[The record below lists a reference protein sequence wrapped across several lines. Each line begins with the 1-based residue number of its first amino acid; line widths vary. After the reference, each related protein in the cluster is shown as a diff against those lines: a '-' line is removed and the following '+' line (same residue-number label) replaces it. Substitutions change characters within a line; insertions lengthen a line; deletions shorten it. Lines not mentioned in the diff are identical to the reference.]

1 MIQAL
6 YRAFWSLYGRH
17 VWDDTKAPWKRDDL
31 LRVLH
36 ILASRRKNPG
46 ERVLD
51 AGCGTGEYSLVLAG
65 AGFTVTGVDYSPGML
80 TRARTKI
87 AKAPQGSLSFHQA
100 DLDKPLPFPDG
111 SFDHVISISVVSFTP
126 RPAFTCSELA
136 RVLKPDGFL
145 LLVVVTRE
153 AERQKP
159 LQVIKNRLTYLQNRS
174 VLKTV
179 LVTIKALVEHIAAR
193 GYLSQDEVTGL
204 VRKVGLKTVSVY
216 PFARFTLL
224 AEKSGKGESG

>member
-1 MIQAL
+1 MAVTCGMIQRRPGSGMSS
-6 YRAFWSLYGRH
+6 YVFSTSWRAGA
-17 VWDDTKAPWKRDDL
+17 KIP
-31 LRVLH
+31 
-36 ILASRRKNPG
+36 ASVCWTQAAAR
-46 ERVLD
+46 
-51 AGCGTGEYSLVLAG
+51 AMAG

-100 DLDKPLPFPDG
+100 DLDKPLPFPDS

-204 VRKVGLKTVSVY
+204 VRKVGIKTVSVY

-224 AEKSGKGESG
+224 AAKPGKGESG

>member
-17 VWDDTKAPWKRDDL
+17 VWDDTKAPWKRDEL
-31 LRVLH
+31 LRVLL

-51 AGCGTGEYSLVLAG
+51 AGCGTGDGWRRVHGNGSGLLSRDAYPRPHKDCKGTARFAFLPSG
-65 AGFTVTGVDYSPGML
+65 RPG
-80 TRARTKI
+80 
-87 AKAPQGSLSFHQA
+87 QA
-100 DLDKPLPFPDG
+100 AAFPRWQFR
-111 SFDHVISISVVSFTP
+111 SCISISVVSFTP

-224 AEKSGKGESG
+224 AAKPGKGESG

>member
-1 MIQAL
+1 MIRAL
-6 YRAFWSLYGRH
+6 HRTFWSLYGRH
-17 VWDDTKAPWKRDDL
+17 VWDDTKAPWKRDEL
-31 LRVLH
+31 LRVFY
-36 ILASRRKNPG
+36 ILAGCRKNPG

-51 AGCGTGEYSLVLAG
+51 AGCGTGEYSLMLAS

-80 TRARTKI
+80 DRARTKI

-100 DLDKPLPFPDG
+100 DLDKPLDFPDN
-111 SFDHVISISVVSFTP
+111 SFDHIISISVLSFAT

-136 RVLKPDGFL
+136 RVLKPGGSL

-153 AERQKP
+153 AGRQKTR
-159 LQVIKNRLTYLQNRS
+159 QVIKRRLTYLQNRS

-179 LVTIKALVEHIAAR
+179 LVTIKALAEHIAAR
-193 GYLSQDEVTGL
+193 GYLSQDEVTGV
-204 VRKVGLKTVSVY
+204 VREAGLKTVSFY

-224 AEKSGKGESG
+224 AKKPEKGESG

>member
-6 YRAFWSLYGRH
+6 HRAFWSQYGRH
-17 VWDDTKAPWKRDDL
+17 VWDDTKAPWKRDEL
-31 LRVLH
+31 LRVFH
-36 ILASRRKNPG
+36 ILAGRRKNPG

-51 AGCGTGEYSLVLAG
+51 AGCGTGEYSLMLAG

-80 TRARTKI
+80 ARARTKI
-87 AKAPQGSLSFHQA
+87 AKAPQGALSFHQA

-136 RVLKPDGFL
+136 RVLKPDGSL
-145 LLVVVTRE
+145 LLVVATRE
-153 AERQKP
+153 VERQKP

-179 LVTIKALVEHIAAR
+179 LVTIKALVEYIAAR

-204 VRKVGLKTVSVY
+204 VREAGLKTVSVY

-224 AEKSGKGESG
+224 AEKLEKGASG